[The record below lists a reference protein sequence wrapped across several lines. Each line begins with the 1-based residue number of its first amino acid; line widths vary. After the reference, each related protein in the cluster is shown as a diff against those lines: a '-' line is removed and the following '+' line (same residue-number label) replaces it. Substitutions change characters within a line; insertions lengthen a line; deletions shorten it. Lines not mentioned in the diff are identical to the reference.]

1 MWISPVL
8 YPRKS
13 YALVAQLYGLGLAT
27 SISKRVR
34 KAPNRS
40 SSLPPRTN
48 SSRFGP
54 QVEAITIPQPSLAC
68 PSAATYHCSRA
79 AAGCPGGTVPGLSFP
94 IIAFVVSATL
104 FAPLASWLAL
114 QRARPWA
121 LWFLFGVALG
131 PIASLLLILAPP
143 GRCPACDTRSI
154 GWPRSCSNCGLVFGT
169 EEAETVRFVV
179 RRRSAA
185 VGPTM
190 ADTLSQAVAITA
202 QRPMRG
208 PRRAAS
214 ATAVATAAVG
224 GEHTTPSRSTLQ
236 RRADG
241 GAEDRGRRSAT
252 GLGRRPSGGSQATGP
267 RELERESGAANEV
280 ASLGSGVFIG
290 GSKSLQI
297 GSRYLLARVGS
308 KLQVLGPVH
317 VDPKKVALRVP
328 LGDVEATV
336 LGDRLVIAPGPS
348 GRGPDLAFG
357 SVFLERNVDLG
368 HELREGG
375 PPRTASR

>member
-1 MWISPVL
+1 M
-8 YPRKS
+8 
-13 YALVAQLYGLGLAT
+13 
-27 SISKRVR
+27 
-34 KAPNRS
+34 
-40 SSLPPRTN
+40 
-48 SSRFGP
+48 
-54 QVEAITIPQPSLAC
+54 
-68 PSAATYHCSRA
+68 
-79 AAGCPGGTVPGLSFP
+79 PGLSFP

-131 PIASLLLILAPP
+131 PIAPLLLILAPP

-179 RRRSAA
+179 RRRSPA
-185 VGPTM
+185 VGPTT
-190 ADTLSQAVAITA
+190 ADTLGQAVAVPA
-202 QRPMRG
+202 ARPTRG

-214 ATAVATAAVG
+214 ASAVATAAVG
-224 GEHTTPSRSTLQ
+224 GEHATSSRPTLQ
-236 RRADG
+236 RRADA

-252 GLGRRPSGGSQATGP
+252 RLGRRPSGGSQATGP
-267 RELERESGAANEV
+267 RALEPGPGPANEV
-280 ASLGSGVFIG
+280 ANLGSGVFVG
-290 GSKSLQI
+290 GSESLQI
-297 GSRYLLARVGS
+297 GSRYLLDRVGS
-308 KLQVLGPVH
+308 ELHVLGPVH
-317 VDPKKVALRVP
+317 VDPDKVVLRVP
-328 LGDVEATV
+328 LGNVEATV

-357 SVFLERNVDLG
+357 AVFLERNIDLG